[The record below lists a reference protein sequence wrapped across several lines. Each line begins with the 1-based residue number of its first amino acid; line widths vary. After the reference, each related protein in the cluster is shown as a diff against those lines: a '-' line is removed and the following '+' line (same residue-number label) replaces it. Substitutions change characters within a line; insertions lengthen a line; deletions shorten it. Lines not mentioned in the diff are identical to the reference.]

1 MPALLKRTWAGRLAW
16 LGHWLYEPNKDRDF
30 NSYLESKYSK
40 SFTPIIKSYLSR
52 YGYLLNSNSNLAEL
66 DSIKES
72 IRNNLIKSLII
83 YSKFKGFYEEF
94 SKRLKD
100 YGIKLNGVSSYNA
113 FIRIYNNTNNTS
125 HNVLEWINQ
134 IKPYLR
140 DNENLF
146 IQFLKA
152 TGIRK
157 NEGIESFNL
166 IIQLAKLNR
175 LSEYYGLEL
184 NCLQHFKYPKL
195 FIRKTKNL
203 YISFIP
209 ESLVNAIANSE
220 TVSYSAIRKRLER
233 KGILLRINE
242 LRDYHA
248 TLLINNGFNELE
260 VNLLQGRISGILFK
274 HYWSPRLS
282 ELRDRIFKVLD
293 SI

>member
-1 MPALLKRTWAGRLAW
+1 MNP
-16 LGHWLYEPNKDRDF
+16 
-30 NSYLESKYSK
+30 
-40 SFTPIIKSYLSR
+40 
-52 YGYLLNSNSNLAEL
+52 NSNLAEL

-100 YGIKLNGVSSYNA
+100 YGIKLNGVSTYNA
-113 FIRIYNNTNNTS
+113 FLRIYNNTNNTN

-157 NEGIESFNL
+157 DEGIESFNL

-175 LSEYYGLEL
+175 LSEYYNLEL
-184 NCLQHFKYPKL
+184 NCLQHFKYSKL

-209 ESLVNAIANSE
+209 ESLVSAIANSE
-220 TVSYSAIRKRLER
+220 SVSYSAIRKRLER
-233 KGILLRINE
+233 KGIHLRINE
-242 LRDYHA
+242 LRDYYA
-248 TLLINNGFNELE
+248 TLLISNGFNELE

-274 HYWSPRLS
+274 HYWSPKLS
-282 ELRDRIFKVLD
+282 ELRDRIFKILD